1 MQYKWFKIA
10 NLPSPGKPLIAQ
22 NTVASLSVNGRNLY
36 LANLNGEYF
45 AGEASCPHAGG
56 AMDRGWLDENGY
68 IVCPL
73 HRFCFE
79 LNTGHNK
86 NGEGFAI
93 QTYPVR
99 EEEDGYYVGFP
110 KIKWCLVSRKIRL
123 LLLLSLSYSIT
134 SATTKILPPTKMI
147 SSEWA

>member
-110 KIKWCLVSRKIRL
+110 KIKWW
-123 LLLLSLSYSIT
+123 
-134 SATTKILPPTKMI
+134 P
-147 SSEWA
+147 W